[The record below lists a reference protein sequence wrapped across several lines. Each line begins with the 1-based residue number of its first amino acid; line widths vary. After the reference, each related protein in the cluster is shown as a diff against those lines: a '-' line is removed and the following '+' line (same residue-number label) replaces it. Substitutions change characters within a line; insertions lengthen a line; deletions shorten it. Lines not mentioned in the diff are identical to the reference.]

1 MKKMYDS
8 EIANIVALKHAGLET
23 SAQEAWMVFLK
34 KGNSTAYFA
43 YDPQAGM
50 VAAQGQ
56 GEFSAW
62 RDVHVKVLAK
72 AGAPGKFTVVLFATT
87 KEDVVVEGYRIG
99 ENKALEPVYALLVFG
114 QEKRVVTATVI
125 ERSDGKPVHQLCT
138 TYTHE
143 SARQLDD
150 LLATVGFL
158 AATTLSDVRALLKDG
173 GADRV

>member
-1 MKKMYDS
+1 MHET
-8 EIANIVALKHAGLET
+8 EIANIVALKNAGLET

-34 KGNSTAYFA
+34 KGNSIAHFA
-43 YDPQAGM
+43 YDPQVGL

-62 RDVHVKVLAK
+62 RDVHAKVLAK

-87 KEDVVVEGYRIG
+87 KEGVAVEGYRIG

-114 QEKRVVTATVI
+114 RGKRVVTATVI

-143 SARQLDD
+143 SARQLNE

-158 AATTLSDVRALLKDG
+158 AATTLSDVRAFLKEG
-173 GADRV
+173 GANYA